1 MTNLK
6 EELKFEQDKFN
17 IKKKFVEL
25 EHKIKMERLEFER
38 ESVKIFHELA
48 LERQRI
54 KTAEIRRSQMRKYS
68 EDPYKN

>member
-25 EHKIKMERLEFER
+25 EHKIKMERLAFER
-38 ESVKIFHELA
+38 ESVRIFHELA

-54 KTAEIRRSQMRKYS
+54 KSAEVRKSQMRKYG